1 LLNLVHMLGF
11 TTLGGITSGSIKRL
25 IRGLASESWS
35 NDLRRSVGAHMRTVD
50 ICSWLFI
57 PVA

>member
-1 LLNLVHMLGF
+1 LE
-11 TTLGGITSGSIKRL
+11 
-25 IRGLASESWS
+25 RGLAFESWN